1 MNNGRKDN
9 HSSCF
14 GRLYYRRLY
23 LLTDKKQKEIR
34 NKMVGGA

>member
-9 HSSCF
+9 RSSRF

-23 LLTDKKQKEIR
+23 LLTDLKQKQIR
-34 NKMVGGA
+34 NNMVG